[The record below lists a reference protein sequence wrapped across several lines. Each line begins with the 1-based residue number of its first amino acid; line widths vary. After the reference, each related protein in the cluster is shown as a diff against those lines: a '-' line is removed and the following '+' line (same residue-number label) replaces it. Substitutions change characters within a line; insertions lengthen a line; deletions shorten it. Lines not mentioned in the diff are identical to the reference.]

1 MSTIW
6 ESQDNTIPIWACSYV
21 MGISNHPLQYIG
33 INNIK
38 LSRSKQKICQENCD

>member
-6 ESQDNTIPIWACSYV
+6 ESQDNTNLICTCSYV
-21 MGISNHPLQYIG
+21 MGIGNHPLQYIG